1 MDLKFHP
8 CLVECDQKGMR
19 PVVASVVKNYDL
31 SQIPQEVMG
40 ELDLLDEVS
49 LYLKHEGFTE
59 EDMKKYDYPSENL

>member
-1 MDLKFHP
+1 
-8 CLVECDQKGMR
+8 MR